1 MNLSGTHSTELEIP
15 CPVRHAVAWVV
26 LCLALAMH
34 VVDEALTNFVSVYNP
49 AVISIRERFPWLPL
63 PTFTFE
69 VWLGGL
75 IVAVI
80 VLSSLTVLVLR
91 GARLMTP
98 LSYVFGAL
106 MLGNGLLHIAGSLH
120 LGRPMP
126 GLYSAPFLLGA
137 SVYLLLEVRHKVKVQ
152 RVM

>member
-1 MNLSGTHSTELEIP
+1 MNLSSAQTPEMEIP
-15 CPVRHAVAWVV
+15 CAVRHAVAWVA
-26 LCLALAMH
+26 LCLALAVH
-34 VVDEALTNFVSVYNP
+34 VADEALTGFLSVYNP
-49 AVISIRERFPWLPL
+49 AVISIRERLPWLPL

-80 VLSSLTVLVLR
+80 VLTSLTAFVLR

-98 LSYVFGAL
+98 LSYAFGAL
-106 MLGNGLLHIAGSLH
+106 MLGNGLLHIAGSLQ

-126 GLYSAPFLLGA
+126 GVYSAPLLLGA
-137 SVYLLLEVRHKVKVQ
+137 SAYLLFTVNRFRRSKQ
-152 RVM
+152 R

>member
-1 MNLSGTHSTELEIP
+1 MNLSTERTSAMEIP
-15 CPVRHAVAWVV
+15 CPVRHAAAWVA
-26 LCLALAMH
+26 LCLALAVH
-34 VVDEALTNFVSVYNP
+34 VADEALTGFLSVYNP
-49 AVISIRERFPWLPL
+49 AVISIRERLPWAPL

-98 LSYVFGAL
+98 VSYAFGAL
-106 MLGNGLLHIAGSLH
+106 MLGNGLLHIAGSLQ

-126 GLYSAPFLLGA
+126 GVYSAPLLLGA
-137 SVYLLLEVRHKVKVQ
+137 SVYLLFTVNRFRRSNQ
-152 RVM
+152 R

>member
-1 MNLSGTHSTELEIP
+1 MNLSSAQTPEMEIP
-15 CPVRHAVAWVV
+15 CAVRHAVAWVA
-26 LCLALAMH
+26 LCLALAVH
-34 VVDEALTNFVSVYNP
+34 VADEALTGFLSVYNP
-49 AVISIRERFPWLPL
+49 AVISIRERLPWLPL

-80 VLSSLTVLVLR
+80 VLTSLTTFVLR

-98 LSYVFGAL
+98 LSYAFGAL
-106 MLGNGLLHIAGSLH
+106 MLGNGLLHIAGSLQ

-126 GLYSAPFLLGA
+126 GVYSAPLLLGA
-137 SVYLLLEVRHKVKVQ
+137 SVYLLFTVNRF
-152 RVM
+152 RSRR

>member
-1 MNLSGTHSTELEIP
+1 MNVSSAQTPEMEIP
-15 CPVRHAVAWVV
+15 CPVRHAVAWVA
-26 LCLALAMH
+26 LCLALAVH
-34 VVDEALTNFVSVYNP
+34 VADEALTDFLSVYNP
-49 AVISIRERFPWLPL
+49 AVISIRERLPWAPL

-98 LSYVFGAL
+98 LSYAFGAL
-106 MLGNGLLHIAGSLH
+106 MLGNGLLHITGSLQ

-126 GLYSAPFLLGA
+126 GVYSAPLLLGA
-137 SVYLLLEVRHKVKVQ
+137 SVYLLFTVNRFRRSKQ
-152 RVM
+152 R

>member
-1 MNLSGTHSTELEIP
+1 MNLSSAEAPKLEIP
-15 CPVRHAVAWVV
+15 CTVRHAVAWIA
-26 LCLALAMH
+26 LCGALAVH
-34 VVDEALTNFVSVYNP
+34 VADEALTGFLSVYNP
-49 AVISIRERFPWLPL
+49 AVASIRERYSWVPL

-98 LSYVFGAL
+98 LSSAFGAL
-106 MLGNGLLHIAGSLH
+106 MLGNGLVHIAGSFQ

-126 GLYSAPFLLGA
+126 GVYSAPLLVAGSA
-137 SVYLLLEVRHKVKVQ
+137 YLLFTVDRF
-152 RVM
+152 RRSNRR